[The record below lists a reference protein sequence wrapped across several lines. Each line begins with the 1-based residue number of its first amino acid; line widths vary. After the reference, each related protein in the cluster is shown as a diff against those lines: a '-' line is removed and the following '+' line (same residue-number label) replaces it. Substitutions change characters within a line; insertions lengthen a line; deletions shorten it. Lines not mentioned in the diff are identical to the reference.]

1 MASADELD
9 AARPLAG
16 GNWFV
21 GAWPPALVACEVSK
35 WSEQALRQGAWR
47 CSAAEDLHATL
58 AFLGPLDVERGREL
72 SQALRAELRGLRPVR
87 LRLGA
92 LEGFPAECSAKRI
105 AYLALVDEEQGAWW
119 SDAVGRTARAC
130 LRTGLARPSAGTP
143 HLTVARE
150 RSGGAPLP
158 SVRAPGGAFQV
169 EAQHHACRRD
179 GPGIG
184 RYMSFARI
192 SLG

>member
-1 MASADELD
+1 MAFGDESD

-35 WSEQALRQGAWR
+35 WSEQALRQGGWR

-58 AFLGPLDVERGREL
+58 AFLGPLDVERAREL

-92 LEGFPAECSAKRI
+92 LEGFPAECSAKRV

-130 LRTGLARPSAGTP
+130 LRAGLARPPVGTP
-143 HLTVARE
+143 HLTVARPK
-150 RSGGAPLP
+150 SGPAPLP
-158 SVRAPGGAFQV
+158 SARAPGWEFQV
-169 EAQHHACRRD
+169 ESLHLACRRD